1 MDCIKKI
8 LILIVILLMSG
19 CKGSSGGGNSNL
31 PIANAGQNQTI
42 SVGSSVTLDGSKSY
56 DPNGYP
62 LTYWWK
68 IEQKPVGSNA
78 TLLSTNPS
86 QPTFLIDQIG
96 KYGINLTVSSQG
108 GVSASSTVSVT
119 GIASSATW
127 HHLTGIPSDRQIYSI
142 AIDPVNT
149 NTLYAGSGFS
159 DGIYKIT
166 DGGSTWVTTS
176 TGLYLTSSTDIVTIL
191 EVDPKNPSTV
201 YAGVVGTD
209 SALYKSTNS
218 GQSWQVIE
226 DIPVSILTIDPKNSS
241 ILYQAIGSRFSQSLS
256 QSTNGGLTW
265 TALSTM
271 TGTSQI
277 LSIVVDPSYQI
288 VYVLV
293 FSEGIY
299 KSTDGG
305 STWQLYASNPVSSF
319 LNIAIDPNNT
329 QTLYGTPMN
338 GSLYAGKSVDGGITW
353 TNTALLSGN
362 IYVNPVDSNIVY
374 SVGALGVVMSLDGGN
389 TTTTIGPT
397 NLPQYILVSQYPLG
411 FAIDTS
417 NYNTLYL
424 AADGVYKYY

>member
-1 MDCIKKI
+1 MGYFKKS
-8 LILIVILLMSG
+8 ILLIAILLTAG
-19 CKGSSGGGNSNL
+19 CKGSSGGGGSNL
-31 PIANAGQNQTI
+31 PVANAGQNQTI
-42 SVGSSVTLDGSKSY
+42 SVGNSVTLDGNKSY

-68 IEQKPVGSNA
+68 IEQRPIGSNA
-78 TLLSTNPS
+78 TLSVTNLS
-86 QPTFLIDQIG
+86 QPTFLVDQIG
-96 KYGINLTVSSQG
+96 KYGISLTVSSQG
-108 GVSASSTVSVT
+108 GVSASSTVTVT

-159 DGIYKIT
+159 DGIYKTT
-166 DGGSTWVTTS
+166 DGGNTWVTTS
-176 TGLYLTSSTDIVTIL
+176 TGLYLTSSSDIVTIL
-191 EVDPKNPSTV
+191 EVDPNNTSTV
-201 YAGVVGTD
+201 YAAVVGGD
-209 SALYKSTNS
+209 SALYKSTNA

-226 DIPVSILTIDPKNSS
+226 DIPVSILTIDPQNSS

-277 LSIVVDPSYQI
+277 LSIVVDPNNHQI

-293 FSEGIY
+293 FNEGIY

-305 STWQLYASNPVSSF
+305 STWQLYASNPVPSF

-329 QTLYGTPMN
+329 LVLYGDT
-338 GSLYAGKSVDGGITW
+338 GSSISKSTDSGVTWANTSLPAG
-353 TNTALLSGN
+353 LL
-362 IYVNPVDSNIVY
+362 YVNPVDSNIIY
-374 SVGALGVVMSLDGGN
+374 LVGILGVVMSLDGGN
-389 TTTTIGPT
+389 TMTTIGPY
-397 NLPQYILVSQYPLG
+397 NLPQYVLVSQYPWG

-417 NYNTLYL
+417 NYNVLYL
-424 AADGVYKYY
+424 SADGVYKYY

>member
-1 MDCIKKI
+1 MDCIKKF

-42 SVGSSVTLDGSKSY
+42 SVGRSATLDGSKSY
-56 DPNGYP
+56 DPNGYA

-78 TLLSTNPS
+78 TLSLTNPS

-127 HHLTGIPSDRQIYSI
+127 HHLTGIPSDRQIYCL

-159 DGIYKIT
+159 DGIYKTT

-226 DIPVSILTIDPKNSS
+226 DIPVSILTIDPQNSS

-293 FSEGIY
+293 FNEGIY

-305 STWQLYASNPVSSF
+305 STWQLYASNPVPSF

-329 QTLYGTPMN
+329 QVLYGDT
-338 GSLYAGKSVDGGITW
+338 GSSISKSTNSGITW
-353 TNTALLSGN
+353 TATGLSFGVL
-362 IYVNPVDSNIVY
+362 YVNPVDSNIVY
-374 SVGALGVVMSLDGGN
+374 SVGGLGVEISLDGGN
-389 TTTTIGPT
+389 TMTTIGPY
-397 NLPQYILVSQYPLG
+397 NLPQYILVSQHPLG

-417 NYNTLYL
+417 NYNTLYF